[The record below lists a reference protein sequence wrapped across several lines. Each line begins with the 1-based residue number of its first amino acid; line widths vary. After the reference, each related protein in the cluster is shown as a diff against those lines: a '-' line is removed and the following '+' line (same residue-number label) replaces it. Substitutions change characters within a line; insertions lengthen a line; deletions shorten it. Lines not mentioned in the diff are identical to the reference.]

1 MVDLTILSDPTLLLT
16 LFIVIAGVGLRTI
29 FGMYGK
35 PKSALNPNLIIL
47 TFIIAVP
54 ATIGIIAP
62 QVEAIPADVTPT
74 ELLVAVVGLI
84 MVVFGGDVAVKKVSK
99 VIAKA
104 KDNSPKPVA
113 QTPVAQTPQ
122 RPADDVEFTPVET
135 SVSEYEQGVTVMAGK
150 GFDPNTG
157 LPIQ

>member
-16 LFIVIAGVGLRTI
+16 LFIVLAGVGLRTI

-74 ELLVAVVGLI
+74 ELLVAVVGLV

-113 QTPVAQTPQ
+113 QTPQ
-122 RPADDVEFTPVET
+122 RPADDVEFTPVDT
-135 SVSEYEQGVTVMAGK
+135 AVSEQEQGVTVMVGK